1 MSKDLSIVIPARNEM
16 FLARTIQDLLEN
28 IEGNTEIITVLDGQ
42 WSDPAIKQ
50 DERVKVVYLPESI
63 GQRSATNLAVRLS
76 DAKYIMKIDAHCA
89 VDKGFDVK
97 LMADMQDDWT
107 VAPLMRNLHVFNWV
121 CRKCGDTRYQGPTP
135 IDCPKCDNKTDFYR
149 DIVWI
154 AKQSPKSFSY
164 RFDSEPHFQY
174 HGEYSKSK
182 EALSGGIVG
191 GILRF
196 DTRVVSSKVIGLL
209 TDFTS
214 SHKFSCRGDS
224 LWLGKNVAMNTM
236 SFPSVDNGRGI
247 GIQEIFGVGNQSQVG
262 GVATPPVFTD
272 MVDDGNVSTSSS
284 GNGANHPS
292 VGNSMCELF
301 LPNIS
306 ASTIT
311 PLIQPSGP
319 VPATRYTIN
328 GDIVDELN
336 RIIGGEFVY
345 SEKTNS
351 FHNGSVTLYL
361 VRDKNITE
369 SMSLQGSCFMCT
381 RAKYWELGLS
391 DESFGSWGSQGIE
404 VACKTWLSG
413 GKVMINKKTWYAHL
427 FRTQGGDFGFPYPQ
441 SGKQVKNAKSMAKDL
456 FFNNKWEKQKLP
468 LSWLIEKFKPVPGW
482 HDAGNEEALKY
493 VLEEGAKF
501 ENRNK

>member
-121 CRKCGDTRYQGPTP
+121 CKKCGDTRYQGPTP

-174 HGEYSKSK
+174 
-182 EALSGGIVG
+182 
-191 GILRF
+191 F
-196 DTRVVSSKVIGLL
+196 
-209 TDFTS
+209 
-214 SHKFSCRGDS
+214 
-224 LWLGKNVAMNTM
+224 
-236 SFPSVDNGRGI
+236 
-247 GIQEIFGVGNQSQVG
+247 
-262 GVATPPVFTD
+262 
-272 MVDDGNVSTSSS
+272 
-284 GNGANHPS
+284 
-292 VGNSMCELF
+292 
-301 LPNIS
+301 
-306 ASTIT
+306 
-311 PLIQPSGP
+311 
-319 VPATRYTIN
+319 
-328 GDIVDELN
+328 
-336 RIIGGEFVY
+336 GEF
-345 SEKTNS
+345 SKRPE
-351 FHNGSVTLYL
+351 GQGEL
-361 VRDKNITE
+361 VP